1 MFVSYEV
8 NKMVIDLSRFLDSD
22 STTLSLEG
30 KVKADSINND
40 KTDFIIVDPI
50 EFKGEIFKV
59 DGEYLIHLNILCKYE
74 GDCDRCLQPTTEI
87 VKSVVSGK
95 LLEKKG
101 QLNEEDEFD
110 EIIYYENDLL
120 DLTEYILSQA
130 VSSQPMKSLCKKN
143 CKGLCPDCGVDLNKE
158 HCDCL
163 AHKIDPRLEKLKDLF
178 PKN

>member
-8 NKMVIDLSRFLDSD
+8 NKMVIDLSRFLDTD
-22 STTLSLEG
+22 KTTLSLEG
-30 KVKADSINND
+30 EVEPNNIINN
-40 KTDFIIVDPI
+40 KNDFIIVDPI
-50 EFKGEIFKV
+50 KFRGEIFKV
-59 DGEYLIHLNILCKYE
+59 DGEYLINLNVSCKYE
-74 GDCDRCLQPTTEI
+74 GECDRCLQTTTET
-87 VKSVVSGK
+87 VKSVLSGK

-101 QLNEEDEFD
+101 QLKEEDEFD

-120 DLTEYILSQA
+120 DLTEYILSQV

-143 CKGLCPDCGVDLNKE
+143 CKGLCPQCGIDLNKE
-158 HCDCL
+158 QCDCM